1 LECSGTVNGDT
12 QRSSQTGKIAGER
25 RLGISMMKRQ
35 TRSIISLLL
44 CVLTL
49 ASGCKP
55 TQPYFFAED
64 GNILGKGD
72 LSHYVNVA
80 TDIEYPDV
88 DSMPLDE
95 VSAAHAPLTLANSEN
110 FEVWDLTLEEITRI
124 TLTNSK
130 VIRQLGGRISDGG
143 SNIAVATPEVLQQGA
158 ANAVTTF
165 DPALVESGA
174 GTGSSQFSGT
184 GVEAALSEF
193 DATLDTSVVWQ
204 KNDRPQNFGVAN
216 LPGFFAPLFQQD
228 LGTGSV
234 GINKIAAN
242 GSSFGFRNNYF
253 YDYNNNG
260 SRIHPSDW
268 FVNLEASFN
277 QPLLQ
282 GAGTQYNRIAGP
294 QSFQQAAGGGF
305 NPIDGVIISRIRHD
319 IALTDFEE
327 GVRNLMR
334 DVEDAYWELYFAYR
348 DLDARKIGRDSA
360 LETWRK
366 VKALKGVG
374 TQGGEADK
382 EAQAR
387 AQYFLFRAQ
396 VEAALTNL
404 YRIEGRL
411 RYMMGLAAT
420 DGRLIRPVD
429 EPTTAEI
436 DFDWTSVHLEA
447 LTRRTEIR
455 RRKWEIQRREMEL
468 IASKN
473 NLMPRL
479 DANGTYRWLGAGDD
493 LISSTDGGPI
503 FAPGSGAFDVLESGR
518 FQEWQLGVQFSMPIG
533 FRRAMS
539 GVRHHQLLLARER
552 ALLEDLELE
561 ISHQISDAIRDIDF
575 NYQTTQTRF
584 NGRVAS
590 QDEVDAVRTVYE
602 SGRVPIDLL
611 LDAQRR
617 RAEAESNYYRS
628 LVDYNRAIMRVH
640 YRKGSL
646 LEYNG
651 VYLAEG
657 PWPGKAHFDAMRRAR
672 QRDASTFI
680 NYGYSRPNVI
690 SRGPVGQVMEFP
702 NEGGSMMNT
711 IPTPEPAV
719 EEALPIP
726 EPTATPVDPAS
737 GDMESNIEGIDLANL
752 PVAENDLSFGFASMN
767 QATTEHAVTPA
778 GFMATTPSSES
789 APSTVIAPVTRTTP
803 NPETPATD
811 NPFRNPHRTD
821 FSQWID
827 STTRDVPPTTP
838 VNNSLRQTA
847 PTDQPTFESSHE
859 SQSNYPAAQTAPNIA
874 SGEWAGR

>member
-1 LECSGTVNGDT
+1 
-12 QRSSQTGKIAGER
+12 
-25 RLGISMMKRQ
+25 
-35 TRSIISLLL
+35 
-44 CVLTL
+44 
-49 ASGCKP
+49 
-55 TQPYFFAED
+55 
-64 GNILGKGD
+64 
-72 LSHYVNVA
+72 
-80 TDIEYPDV
+80 
-88 DSMPLDE
+88 
-95 VSAAHAPLTLANSEN
+95 
-110 FEVWDLTLEEITRI
+110 
-124 TLTNSK
+124 
-130 VIRQLGGRISDGG
+130 
-143 SNIAVATPEVLQQGA
+143 
-158 ANAVTTF
+158 
-165 DPALVESGA
+165 
-174 GTGSSQFSGT
+174 
-184 GVEAALSEF
+184 
-193 DATLDTSVVWQ
+193 
-204 KNDRPQNFGVAN
+204 
-216 LPGFFAPLFQQD
+216 
-228 LGTGSV
+228 
-234 GINKIAAN
+234 
-242 GSSFGFRNNYF
+242 
-253 YDYNNNG
+253 
-260 SRIHPSDW
+260 
-268 FVNLEASFN
+268 
-277 QPLLQ
+277 
-282 GAGTQYNRIAGP
+282 
-294 QSFQQAAGGGF
+294 
-305 NPIDGVIISRIRHD
+305 
-319 IALTDFEE
+319 
-327 GVRNLMR
+327 
-334 DVEDAYWELYFAYR
+334 
-348 DLDARKIGRDSA
+348 
-360 LETWRK
+360 
-366 VKALKGVG
+366 
-374 TQGGEADK
+374 
-382 EAQAR
+382 
-387 AQYFLFRAQ
+387 
-396 VEAALTNL
+396 
-404 YRIEGRL
+404 L

-468 IASKN
+468 IAAKN

-503 FAPGSGAFDVLESGR
+503 FAPGSSAFDVLESGR

-539 GVRHHQLLLARER
+539 GVRHQQLLLARER

-561 ISHQISDAIRDIDF
+561 ISHQIADAVRDIDF

-702 NEGGSMMNT
+702 GDGGSMMNT
-711 IPTPEPAV
+711 IPTPEPV
-719 EEALPIP
+719 MEEAMPIP

-737 GDMESNIEGIDLANL
+737 SEMGNNIESIDLANL
-752 PVAENDLSFGFASMN
+752 PVAENDLSVGFAAMN
-767 QATTEHAVTPA
+767 QAPAENSVTPTGFSASAPVAKPFVEPVTSPPSATELTAVPATPTARTTEN
-778 GFMATTPSSES
+778 SSV
-789 APSTVIAPVTRTTP
+789 A
-803 NPETPATD
+803 

-821 FSQWID
+821 FSRWID
-827 STTRDVPPTTP
+827 STTRGMPPTTP
-838 VNNSLRQTA
+838 VSNSLRPTA
-847 PTDQPTFESSHE
+847 SADQPNFENSYE
-859 SQSNYPAAQTAPNIA
+859 SQSNQSATQATSNPA

>member
-1 LECSGTVNGDT
+1 
-12 QRSSQTGKIAGER
+12 
-25 RLGISMMKRQ
+25 MMKRQ

-193 DATLDTSVVWQ
+193 DAILDTSVTWQ
-204 KNDRPQNFGVAN
+204 RNNRPQNFGVVN
-216 LPGFFAPLFQQD
+216 LNNFFAGTLHQD
-228 LGTGSV
+228 LGTGSW
-234 GINKIAAN
+234 GINKTAAN
-242 GSSFGFRNNYF
+242 GSTFGIRNNYF
-253 YDYNNNG
+253 YDQNNNG
-260 SRIHPSDW
+260 SRIAPSDW
-268 FVNLEASFN
+268 FTNIEASFN

-479 DANGTYRWLGAGDD
+479 DANGTYRWLGAGDS
-493 LISSTDGGPI
+493 LIGGGQFNGNFFADGT
-503 FAPGSGAFDVLESGR
+503 GAIESLESGA
-518 FQEWQLGVQFSMPIG
+518 FQEWQLGVQFTMPIG

-657 PWPGKAHFDAMRRAR
+657 PWPGKAHFDALRRAR

-702 NEGGSMMNT
+702 NKGGSMMNT

-719 EEALPIP
+719 EEAMPIP

-767 QATTEHAVTPA
+767 QVPADETVTPTDYTTIVPVTGVPTVASPPDATTTL
-778 GFMATTPSSES
+778 TT
-789 APSTVIAPVTRTTP
+789 STTENPTT
-803 NPETPATD
+803 A

-827 STTRDVPPTTP
+827 STTRGVPPTTP

>member
-1 LECSGTVNGDT
+1 
-12 QRSSQTGKIAGER
+12 
-25 RLGISMMKRQ
+25 MKRQ
-35 TRSIISLLL
+35 IRATISLGL
-44 CVLTL
+44 CALTL
-49 ASGCKP
+49 FAGCKP

-72 LSHYVNVA
+72 LSHYLNVA

-88 DSMPLDE
+88 NSMPLDE
-95 VSAAHAPLTLANSEN
+95 VSGARAPLSLSNSEN
-110 FEVWDLTLEEITRI
+110 FDVWDITLEEVTRI

-130 VIRQLGGRISDGG
+130 VIRQLGGRISDAN
-143 SNIAVATPEVLQQGA
+143 SNIAVSTPETLQQGA
-158 ANAVTTF
+158 GNAITTY
-165 DPALVESGA
+165 DPALVESGNGT
-174 GTGSSQFSGT
+174 GTGSPYSGI

-193 DATLDTSVVWQ
+193 DATLDSSMSWQ
-204 KNDRPQNFGVAN
+204 KNDRPQNFRVQDPILGN
-216 LPGFFAPLFQQD
+216 FFASQQLQD
-228 LGTGSV
+228 LGTYSI

-242 GSSFGFRNNYF
+242 GSTFGFRSNTF
-253 YDYNNNG
+253 YDSNNAP
-260 SRIHPSDW
+260 SRLSRSDW
-268 FVNLEASFN
+268 FTNLEATFN

-294 QSFQQAAGGGF
+294 QNFQQASAGF
-305 NPIDGVIISRIRHD
+305 ANQIDGVIIARIRHD
-319 IALTDFEE
+319 IALADFEE
-327 GVRNLMR
+327 SVRNLMR

-387 AQYFLFRAQ
+387 SQYFLFRAQ

-404 YRIEGRL
+404 FRIENRM

-429 EPTTAEI
+429 EPTTARI
-436 DFDWTSVHLEA
+436 DFDWTTVHVEA

-455 RRKWEIQRREMEL
+455 NQKWQIKRREMEL
-468 IASKN
+468 IATKN

-479 DANGTYRWLGAGDD
+479 DASGTYRWLGAGED
-493 LISSTDGGPI
+493 LINSQDGGVP
-503 FAPGSGAFDVLESGR
+503 FLPGTSAWNSLESGQ
-518 FQEWQLGVQFSMPIG
+518 FQEWQLGVQFSMPLG

-552 ALLEDLELE
+552 AVLEDLELE
-561 ISHQISDAIRDIDF
+561 VSHQLTDAIRDIDF
-575 NYQTTQTRF
+575 NFQNAQTTF
-584 NGRVAS
+584 NRRVAS
-590 QDEVDAVRTVYE
+590 QDEVDAVKTVYE

-617 RAEAESNYYRS
+617 RAEAESAYYRS

-657 PWPGKAHFDAMRRAR
+657 PWPGKAYFDALRRAR
-672 QRDASTFI
+672 HRDASTFI
-680 NYGYSRPNVI
+680 DYGYSRPNVI
-690 SRGPVGQVMEFP
+690 SRGPVGQLMSP
-702 NEGGSMMNT
+702 MMDGGYEIMDAPVPMLENG
-711 IPTPEPAV
+711 
-719 EEALPIP
+719 EEALPMP
-726 EPTATPVDPAS
+726 EATEGGIDPTGGS
-737 GDMESNIEGIDLANL
+737 MEANIQGIDLANF
-752 PVAENDLSFGFASMN
+752 PVAEDDFSFGFAELPRIPETTSMT
-767 QATTEHAVTPA
+767 QAGPISQV
-778 GFMATTPSSES
+778 GFVEPVSQPTATMVFAPTTPINTPTAEITIT
-789 APSTVIAPVTRTTP
+789 PTPTTP
-803 NPETPATD
+803 LTTTSSAALAPE
-811 NPFRNPHRTD
+811 NPFRNPYRQD

-827 STTRDVPPTTP
+827 STTRGLPGGSAATKSLPPGAETP
-838 VNNSLRQTA
+838 GPQGQENNL
-847 PTDQPTFESSHE
+847 E
-859 SQSNYPAAQTAPNIA
+859 SQADHTITEAAANA
-874 SGEWAGR
+874 AGGEWPRR

>member
-1 LECSGTVNGDT
+1 
-12 QRSSQTGKIAGER
+12 
-25 RLGISMMKRQ
+25 MMKRQ
-35 TRSIISLLL
+35 TRSTISLLL
-44 CVLTL
+44 CALTL

-80 TDIEYPDV
+80 TEIEYPDV
-88 DSMPLDE
+88 NAMPLEE
-95 VSAAHAPLTLANSEN
+95 VTAAHAPLTLDNSEN
-110 FEVWDLTLEEITRI
+110 FEVWDLTLEEVTRI

-143 SNIAVATPEVLQQGA
+143 SNIAVATPEVLQQSA

-193 DATLDTSVVWQ
+193 DATLDYTASWN
-204 KNDRPQNFGVAN
+204 KNDRPQNFGGIAGN
-216 LPGFFAPLFQQD
+216 LFAPVLHQD
-228 LGTGSV
+228 TGTYST
-234 GINKIAAN
+234 GITKTGATGTQFSI
-242 GSSFGFRNNYF
+242 RNNTL
-253 YDYNNNG
+253 YDGNNNG
-260 SRIHPSDW
+260 SRIAASDW
-268 FVNLEASFN
+268 FTNIEASFS

-305 NPIDGVIISRIRHD
+305 NPIDGVIIARIRHD
-319 IALTDFEE
+319 VALTDFEE

-404 YRIEGRL
+404 YRIESRL

-436 DFDWTSVHLEA
+436 AFDWTSVHLEA

-479 DANGTYRWLGAGDD
+479 DTTGTYRWLGAGED
-493 LISSTDGGPI
+493 LISSDSVTP
-503 FAPGSGAFDVLESGR
+503 FARGSNAWDILESGD

-539 GVRHHQLLLARER
+539 GVRHHQLLLSRER

-561 ISHQISDAIRDIDF
+561 ISHQIADAIRDIDF
-575 NYQTTQTRF
+575 NYHQTQTRF

-640 YRKGSL
+640 FRKGSL

-657 PWPGKAHFDAMRRAR
+657 PWPGKAHFDALRRAR

-702 NEGGSMMNT
+702 VDGAGMNT
-711 IPTPEPAV
+711 IPTPEPV
-719 EEALPIP
+719 MEEALPIP
-726 EPTATPVDPAS
+726 DPTAVPVDPAS
-737 GDMESNIEGIDLANL
+737 GDLETNIEGIDLAHL
-752 PVAENDLSFGFASMN
+752 PVAENDLSFGFAPME
-767 QATTEHAVTPA
+767 QVTTENTVTPA
-778 GFMATTPSSES
+778 GFIATTPVAETVPSSVT
-789 APSTVIAPVTRTTP
+789 APAMPSTYLTTP
-803 NPETPATD
+803 LTPKTETPGSD
-811 NPFRNPHRTD
+811 NPFRNPHRSD
-821 FSQWID
+821 FSQWMD
-827 STTRDVPPTTP
+827 STTRGVPPSTP
-838 VNNSLRQTA
+838 QSNSLRQTA
-847 PTDQPTFESSHE
+847 PSEQPTFDKSSHE
-859 SQSNYPAAQTAPNIA
+859 SQPNNPAAQTAPNIA